1 MYVFFFHLTEW
12 CCVKSTK
19 INGTVGHPLV
29 LQCPYPPQHRD
40 NRKFLCKGEHRNSCK
55 DITSQSRFK
64 LEGNGSSSS
73 FSVAITKL
81 EEADAGTYWCGSDSQ
96 WRVGNYTRIQ
106 LSVGEM
112 NVAEEVIHVTGYV
125 GSMVNVSCSY
135 DEGYESYEKYLC
147 KNDCGNSDVLITTSE
162 SRKNKYRI
170 HDDKTAR
177 IFTTTIS
184 DLHYTDAGKYWCGV
198 TGNGKD
204 IYTEVKL
211 KLENLVAINKYNHHI
226 CSVAVTHFLMPSAF
240 LTDSCCDTALITSD
254 TKQNGRFRLDDDKVS
269 GTFTVNISS
278 LTHNDSG
285 SYLCGVQRN
294 SDVDV
299 FSAVELKVKEWC
311 CVKSIKIK
319 GTVGQPLALQCPYPP
334 QHRDKGK
341 FLCKGEQ
348 LNSCKD
354 ITSQSRFKLEGNGS
368 FSSFSV
374 VITKLEEA
382 DAGTYWCGSDSER
395 IFTLWPGQPLLVAVI
410 HVTGYMGSIVQV
422 SCSYDEGYE
431 SYEKYLCKN
440 DCGDS
445 DVLITTSESWKR
457 KYRIN
462 DDKTARI
469 FTTTISDLHSTDA
482 GKYWCGVTRNGKDI
496 YTEVELKLVPGK
508 QGLPKNELY
517 IKNAS
522 NSWGEPVK
530 KSFLIEG
537 NRKGRGMP
545 NYPRTG
551 LTISDYKSYGM
562 INFIRKLL
570 MRFKLSSVGAGEVR
584 RDVQQYS
591 LSLFGAEFKQ
601 VVFGILL
608 TLMKL

>member
-1 MYVFFFHLTEW
+1 V
-12 CCVKSTK
+12 
-19 INGTVGHPLV
+19 
-29 LQCPYPPQHRD
+29 
-40 NRKFLCKGEHRNSCK
+40 
-55 DITSQSRFK
+55 TS
-64 LEGNGSSSS
+64 
-73 FSVAITKL
+73 
-81 EEADAGTYWCGSDSQ
+81 
-96 WRVGNYTRIQ
+96 
-106 LSVGEM
+106 
-112 NVAEEVIHVTGYV
+112 AEEVIHVTGYV

-211 KLENLVAINKYNHHI
+211 KL
-226 CSVAVTHFLMPSAF
+226 
-240 LTDSCCDTALITSD
+240 DSCCDTVTKIESYEGYSESIVCLFESQYQNSLKYICRGNRPSTCLQQALITSD

-395 IFTLWPGQPLLVAVI
+395 MPGNYTKIQLSVDARHYVVYTVPPLLLLLMCVFAVI
-410 HVTGYMGSIVQV
+410 VHKCKHQKVKE
-422 SCSYDEGYE
+422 DEVVMN
-431 SYEKYLCKN
+431 KN
-440 DCGDS
+440 AQNEDALEE
-445 DVLITTSESWKR
+445 V
-457 KYRIN
+457 
-462 DDKTARI
+462 
-469 FTTTISDLHSTDA
+469 TDA
-482 GKYWCGVTRNGKDI
+482 
-496 YTEVELKLVPGK
+496 
-508 QGLPKNELY
+508 
-517 IKNAS
+517 A
-522 NSWGEPVK
+522 K
-530 KSFLIEG
+530 K
-537 NRKGRGMP
+537 
-545 NYPRTG
+545 
-551 LTISDYKSYGM
+551 
-562 INFIRKLL
+562 
-570 MRFKLSSVGAGEVR
+570 
-584 RDVQQYS
+584 
-591 LSLFGAEFKQ
+591 
-601 VVFGILL
+601 
-608 TLMKL
+608 